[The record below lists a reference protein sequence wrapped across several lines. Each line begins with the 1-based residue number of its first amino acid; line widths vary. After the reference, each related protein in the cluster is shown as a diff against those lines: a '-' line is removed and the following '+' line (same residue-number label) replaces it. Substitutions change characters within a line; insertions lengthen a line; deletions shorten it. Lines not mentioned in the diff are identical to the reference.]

1 MKKITAEQFCRM
13 VNDATNYYFK
23 QKHIEAI
30 KLSVS
35 KDEKEW
41 LEQVDDNLEGF
52 LEELGEHINKLH
64 LELGGLLN
72 EIVLAENVKF
82 EEKEDEKYEV
92 SIDFDYN

>member
-13 VNDATNYYFK
+13 VNDATNYYFG

-41 LEQVDDNLEGF
+41 LEQVVNLEGF
-52 LEELGEHINKLH
+52 LEELGGHINKLH

-92 SIDFDYN
+92 SIDFDYI